1 VVKNDLLI
9 IQYQILRFIV
19 QLFQYLASKEISQA
33 RFAKQI
39 GVSQPT
45 LSRYVNGDSIPSVVV
60 GARIAE
66 ITQNLVSVNDW
77 KNLHKDMLE
86 EVISG

>member
-1 VVKNDLLI
+1 M
-9 IQYQILRFIV
+9 
-19 QLFQYLASKEISQA
+19 QLFQYLENKQISQA
-33 RFAKQI
+33 YFAEQI

-45 LSRYVNGDSIPSVVV
+45 LSRYVNGVSLPSVVV

-77 KNLHKDMLE
+77 KNLHKDMLQ

>member
-1 VVKNDLLI
+1 M
-9 IQYQILRFIV
+9 
-19 QLFQYLASKEISQA
+19 QLFQYLANKEISQA
-33 RFAKQI
+33 RFAEQI

-45 LSRYVNGDSIPSVVV
+45 LSRYVNGDSLPSVVV
-60 GARIAE
+60 GARIAD

-77 KNLHKDMLE
+77 ANLHKDMLT

>member
-1 VVKNDLLI
+1 M
-9 IQYQILRFIV
+9 

-33 RFAKQI
+33 RFAEQV

-45 LSRYVNGDSIPSVVV
+45 LSRYVNGDSLPSVVV
-60 GARIAE
+60 GARIAD

-77 KNLHKDMLE
+77 QNLHKDMLT

>member
-1 VVKNDLLI
+1 M
-9 IQYQILRFIV
+9 

-33 RFAKQI
+33 RFAEQI

-45 LSRYVNGDSIPSVVV
+45 LSRYVNGDSLPSVVV
-60 GARIAE
+60 GARIAD

-77 KNLHKDMLE
+77 ENLHKDMLT

>member
-1 VVKNDLLI
+1 M
-9 IQYQILRFIV
+9 
-19 QLFQYLASKEISQA
+19 QLFQYLANKEISQS

-45 LSRYVNGDSIPSVVV
+45 LSRYVNGDSLPSVVV

-77 KNLHKDMLE
+77 ENLHKDMLQ
-86 EVISG
+86 EVIRG

>member
-1 VVKNDLLI
+1 M
-9 IQYQILRFIV
+9 

-33 RFAKQI
+33 RFAEQV

-45 LSRYVNGDSIPSVVV
+45 LSRYVNGDSLPSVVV

-66 ITQNLVSVNDW
+66 ITQNKVSVNDW
-77 KNLHKDMLE
+77 VNLHKDMLQ
-86 EVISG
+86 EVIGG

>member
-1 VVKNDLLI
+1 M
-9 IQYQILRFIV
+9 

-33 RFAKQI
+33 RFAEQI

-45 LSRYVNGDSIPSVVV
+45 LSRYVNGDSLPSVVV
-60 GARIAE
+60 GARIAD

-77 KNLHKDMLE
+77 ANLHKDMLT

>member
-1 VVKNDLLI
+1 M
-9 IQYQILRFIV
+9 
-19 QLFQYLASKEISQA
+19 QLFQYLANKEISQA
-33 RFAKQI
+33 RFAEQI

-45 LSRYVNGDSIPSVVV
+45 LSRYVNGDSLPSVVV

-77 KNLHKDMLE
+77 KNLHKDMLQ

>member
-1 VVKNDLLI
+1 M
-9 IQYQILRFIV
+9 
-19 QLFQYLASKEISQA
+19 QLFQYLATKEISQA
-33 RFAKQI
+33 RFAEQI

-45 LSRYVNGDSIPSVVV
+45 LSRYVNGDSLPSVVV
-60 GARIAE
+60 GARIAD

-77 KNLHKDMLE
+77 ANLHKDMLE

>member
-1 VVKNDLLI
+1 M
-9 IQYQILRFIV
+9 

-33 RFAKQI
+33 RFAEQI

-60 GARIAE
+60 GARIAD

-77 KNLHKDMLE
+77 ENLHKDMLA

>member
-1 VVKNDLLI
+1 MVKNDLLI

>member
-1 VVKNDLLI
+1 M
-9 IQYQILRFIV
+9 
-19 QLFQYLASKEISQA
+19 QLFQYLANKEISQA
-33 RFAKQI
+33 RFAEQI

-45 LSRYVNGDSIPSVVV
+45 LSRYVNGDSLPSVVV
-60 GARIAE
+60 GARIAD

-77 KNLHKDMLE
+77 ENLHKDMLQ

>member
-1 VVKNDLLI
+1 M
-9 IQYQILRFIV
+9 
-19 QLFQYLASKEISQA
+19 QLFQYLANKEISQA
-33 RFAKQI
+33 RFAEQI

-45 LSRYVNGDSIPSVVV
+45 LSRYVNGDSLPSVVV
-60 GARIAE
+60 GARIAD

-77 KNLHKDMLE
+77 ENLHKDMLA

>member
-1 VVKNDLLI
+1 M
-9 IQYQILRFIV
+9 
-19 QLFQYLASKEISQA
+19 QLFQYLANKEISQA
-33 RFAKQI
+33 SFAEQV

-45 LSRYVNGDSIPSVVV
+45 LSRYVNGDSLPSVVV

-66 ITQNLVSVNDW
+66 ITQNKVSVNDW
-77 KNLHKDMLE
+77 ENLHKDMLA

>member
-1 VVKNDLLI
+1 M
-9 IQYQILRFIV
+9 
-19 QLFQYLASKEISQA
+19 QLFQYLANKEISQA
-33 RFAKQI
+33 RFAEQI

-45 LSRYVNGDSIPSVVV
+45 LSRYVNGDSLPSVVV
-60 GARIAE
+60 GARIAD

-77 KNLHKDMLE
+77 ENLHKDMLT

>member
-1 VVKNDLLI
+1 M
-9 IQYQILRFIV
+9 

-33 RFAKQI
+33 RFAEQI

-45 LSRYVNGDSIPSVVV
+45 LSRYVNGDSLPSVVV
-60 GARIAE
+60 GARIAD

-77 KNLHKDMLE
+77 KNLHKDMLA

>member
-1 VVKNDLLI
+1 M
-9 IQYQILRFIV
+9 

-33 RFAKQI
+33 RFAQQI

-45 LSRYVNGDSIPSVVV
+45 LSRYVNGDSLPSVVV
-60 GARIAE
+60 GARIAD

-77 KNLHKDMLE
+77 ENLHKDMLA

>member
-1 VVKNDLLI
+1 M
-9 IQYQILRFIV
+9 
-19 QLFQYLASKEISQA
+19 QLFQYLATTEISQA
-33 RFAKQI
+33 RFAEQV

-45 LSRYVNGDSIPSVVV
+45 LSRYVNGDSLPSVVV
-60 GARIAE
+60 GARIAD

-77 KNLHKDMLE
+77 QNLHKDMLT

>member
-1 VVKNDLLI
+1 M
-9 IQYQILRFIV
+9 

-33 RFAKQI
+33 RFAEQI

-45 LSRYVNGDSIPSVVV
+45 LSRYVNGDSLPSVVV
-60 GARIAE
+60 GARIAD

-77 KNLHKDMLE
+77 ENLHKDMLA

>member
-1 VVKNDLLI
+1 M
-9 IQYQILRFIV
+9 

-33 RFAKQI
+33 RFAEQV

-45 LSRYVNGDSIPSVVV
+45 RSRYVNGDSLPSVVV

-66 ITQNLVSVNDW
+66 ITQNKVSVNDW
-77 KNLHKDMLE
+77 ENLHKDMLQ
-86 EVISG
+86 EVIGG

>member
-1 VVKNDLLI
+1 M
-9 IQYQILRFIV
+9 

-33 RFAKQI
+33 RFAEQV

-45 LSRYVNGDSIPSVVV
+45 LSRYVNGDSLPSVVV

-66 ITQNLVSVNDW
+66 ITQNKVSVNDW
-77 KNLHKDMLE
+77 ENLHKDMLQ
-86 EVISG
+86 EVIGG

>member
-1 VVKNDLLI
+1 M
-9 IQYQILRFIV
+9 
-19 QLFQYLASKEISQA
+19 QLFQYLAHREISQA
-33 RFAKQI
+33 RFAEQI

-45 LSRYVNGDSIPSVVV
+45 LSRYVNGDSLPSVVV

-66 ITQNLVSVNDW
+66 LTQNLVSVNDW
-77 KNLHKDMLE
+77 KNLHKDMLT

>member
-1 VVKNDLLI
+1 M
-9 IQYQILRFIV
+9 

-33 RFAKQI
+33 RFAEQI

-45 LSRYVNGDSIPSVVV
+45 LSRYVNGDSLPSVVV
-60 GARIAE
+60 GARIAD

-77 KNLHKDMLE
+77 QNLHKDILT